1 MPSSN
6 RSLNVIGR
14 CGTLFRTR
22 HLEGTGVDA
31 LNYYYLFYIC
41 RHPGVSQDTL
51 SKALYVDKSSVTR
64 HLTRLEQEG
73 LLTRTPSTEDRR
85 ALLIHPT
92 DRAVALLPRLR
103 EVSALWHAALTDGF
117 TTEEAALFE
126 QLLSRA
132 MENAR
137 RAADG
142 EVQVCD

>member
-14 CGTLFRTR
+14 CGALFRAR

-31 LNYYYLFYIC
+31 LNYYYLFHIC
-41 RHPGVSQDTL
+41 RNPGISQEARA
-51 SKALYVDKSSVTR
+51 KALYVDKSSVTR
-64 HLTRLEQEG
+64 HLTRLEKEG

-92 DRAVALLPRLR
+92 DRATALLPRLR
-103 EVSALWHAALTDGF
+103 EVGALWHAALTDGF
-117 TTEEAALFE
+117 TAEETALLE
-126 QLLSRA
+126 TLLSRA

-142 EVQVCD
+142 EVRG